1 MYLVALV
8 VVLMA
13 TAVAA
18 QTTKPDMLHSSV
30 KEAAE
35 RTPLKPGVVVKD
47 YFKDFRPGTC
57 KVTTTP
63 SAPNGTWQARGDN
76 GDAERRKRVPG
87 GARNNTRVVAR
98 SNDFHGVHA

>member
-1 MYLVALV
+1 MYLVALI

-18 QTTKPDMLHSSV
+18 QSTKPDMLQSSV

-47 YFKDFRPGTC
+47 YFKEFRPGSC

-63 SAPNGTWQARGDN
+63 GAPNGSWPARGDN
-76 GDAERRKRVPG
+76 AISFCREK
-87 GARNNTRVVAR
+87 
-98 SNDFHGVHA
+98 